1 MTKLCKIIRV
11 SRSSYYKW
19 IHRIKSN
26 SQIENEKVQQK
37 ILKIHDE
44 VNKIYGYRRM
54 TVAVNRELGTNYNEK
69 RIRRIMRIN
78 HIQSIIRR
86 RKANWVKSSAAHI
99 AENILNRK
107 FHEITK
113 PNQVWCTDVT
123 EFKCKNN
130 RKIYLSAIIDLYD
143 YSIISHVI
151 SNRNNNALVMDTLK
165 AAFQAN
171 PSAKPLI
178 HSDRGFQYTS
188 HEYNRLKGKF
198 GFKVSMSRVSKCLD
212 NQPIESFWGTLKAE
226 FYYVHSFDNVTGLI
240 NGIEQ
245 YIHFY
250 HHKRYVKKYDGLT
263 PIEYRNQVIV

>member
-19 IHRIKSN
+19 IRRIKSN

-188 HEYNRLKGKF
+188 HEYNRLKEKF
-198 GFKVSMSRVSKCLD
+198 GFKVSMS
-212 NQPIESFWGTLKAE
+212 
-226 FYYVHSFDNVTGLI
+226 
-240 NGIEQ
+240 
-245 YIHFY
+245 
-250 HHKRYVKKYDGLT
+250 
-263 PIEYRNQVIV
+263 